1 MILFGIEF
9 SVGALW
15 LAAALVLAI
24 MELAAPGFFL
34 IFVAA
39 GAAVTGFVMMVA
51 PDLHPIVQALLF
63 ALFSGVAVAIG
74 RRWYHRSPSTMGSH
88 GLNDR
93 TAKLIGKTVEVCEP
107 IVGGEGRVRVG
118 DGAWTAKGPDMPA
131 GARVRITGAAGS
143 VLLVEP
149 AT

>member
-1 MILFGIEF
+1 MTLFGIDF
-9 SVGALW
+9 SIGALW
-15 LAAALVLAI
+15 FAAALVLAI
-24 MELAAPGFFL
+24 MEIAAPGFFL

-39 GAAVTGFVMMVA
+39 GAAVTGLVMLAM

-63 ALFSGVAVAIG
+63 ALFSGGAVAVG
-74 RRWYHRSPSTMGSH
+74 RRWYHRSPATAGPS

-93 TAKLIGKTVEVCEP
+93 TAKLIGRTVEVSDA
-107 IVGGEGRVRVG
+107 IVGGEGRVTVG

-131 GARVRITGAAGS
+131 GARVKITGATGS

-149 AT
+149 LV

>member
-1 MILFGIEF
+1 MTLFGIDF

-15 LAAALVLAI
+15 LVAALVLAI
-24 MELAAPGFFL
+24 MELIAPGFFL

-39 GAAVTGFVMMVA
+39 GAAVTGLVVLAVPEFHV
-51 PDLHPIVQALLF
+51 IEQALLF
-63 ALFSGVAVAIG
+63 ALFSGVAVTIG
-74 RRWYHRSPSTMGSH
+74 RRWYHRSPSTAGSH
-88 GLNDR
+88 GLNNR
-93 TAKLIGKTVEVCEP
+93 TAKLVGRTVEVSEP

-131 GARVRITGAAGS
+131 GAQARITGAVGN

-149 AT
+149 VA